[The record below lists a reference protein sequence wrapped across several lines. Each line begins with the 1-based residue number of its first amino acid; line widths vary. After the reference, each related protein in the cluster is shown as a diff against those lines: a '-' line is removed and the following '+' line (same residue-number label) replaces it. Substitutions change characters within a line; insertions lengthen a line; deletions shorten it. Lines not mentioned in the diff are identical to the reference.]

1 MIQVSGNKMTK
12 NMIQVSGNKM
22 TICMEL

>member
-22 TICMEL
+22 TICMEI